1 MKLIRFFPLLFL
13 CPACGN
19 NSGDSTTSEIN
30 SLKIADTFHTSM
42 LHTDS
47 SDKIVAARAYY
58 LWEVNAAK
66 KTLRKN
72 PLVAVADANIDSVIF
87 GLNLQYEDIIF
98 EKAGLKKDT
107 LQLKINDSNFL
118 TNQMGSGG
126 QARYLAQAVINLTS
140 IPGIKY
146 VQIDFKEGN
155 HAVPVTWSRKDFPG
169 YIIVQ

>member
-146 VQIDFKEGN
+146 LVVCTIPCMQM
-155 HAVPVTWSRKDFPG
+155 
-169 YIIVQ
+169 